1 MPDRVGSILN
11 DPVTAHMRTDPTR
24 LRAGQSVAEAL
35 AAIRATPPGGRVVYF
50 YVVDGDDKLKG
61 VVPTRRLLLSDPD
74 TRIDDIMVKRVIGIP
89 HTATVLDAC
98 EFFTLHKLLAFP
110 VLDADRKLLGLVDVE
125 LYTGELADTGDD
137 EPDTTRDDLFQLIGV
152 HLTAAE
158 QKSVGPAFRRRFP
171 WLLCNV
177 AGGLIAGLLTDI
189 YADVST
195 LAVVTP
201 FIPVVL
207 AVAESVAIQSV
218 TLAIQ
223 LLHGTR
229 PTWRSLPKSA
239 GREAL
244 VGLLLGV
251 GCGLIVGL
259 IAFAWKGTFWV
270 GLALLGG
277 MAGGVATSA
286 AVGLAL
292 PVVLKLLK
300 RDPSVASGP
309 IALACADMAALLV
322 FFNLALALMGS

>member
-1 MPDRVGSILN
+1 MPTPVGSILN
-11 DPVTAHMRTDPTR
+11 DPVTGHMRTDPTR
-24 LRAGQSVAEAL
+24 LRVGQTVAEAL
-35 AAIRATPPGGRVVYF
+35 AALRATPPGGRIVYF
-50 YVVDGDDKLKG
+50 YVVDADDRLKG
-61 VVPTRRLLLSDPD
+61 VVPTRRLLLSEP
-74 TRIDDIMVKRVIGIP
+74 TARVEEIMVKRVTAIP

-98 EFFTLHKLLAFP
+98 EFFTMHKLLAFP
-110 VLDADRKLLGLVDVE
+110 VIDADRKLLGLVDVE
-125 LYTGELADTGDD
+125 LYTGELAESGED
-137 EPDTTRDDLFQLIGV
+137 EPDTARDDLFQLIGV

-177 AGGLIAGLLTDI
+177 VGGLIAGLLTDI

-218 TLAIQ
+218 TLALQ
-223 LLHGTR
+223 LLHGPK
-229 PTWRSLPKSA
+229 PTWGMLPRASS
-239 GREAL
+239 REAV
-244 VGLLLGV
+244 VGLLLGC
-251 GCGLIVGL
+251 GCGLLVGL
-259 IAFAWKGTFWV
+259 IALAWKGTFWV
-270 GLALLGG
+270 GLALFGG
-277 MAGGVATSA
+277 MAGGVAAAA

-292 PVVLKLLK
+292 PVVLKLMR

-322 FFNLALALMGS
+322 FFNLARLLMG